1 MCFSVPN
8 VDTRE
13 NSRIRWVIKTLDG
26 VDFDKR
32 YSIIYA
38 DYLGYKFCIPLYP
51 WEALAPYWASIAAA
65 ISKILIYERFS
76 PECYKDHHLWREN
89 RMGLEAL
96 RLADFL
102 TRDRDFRR
110 SVREFNAQVTV
121 MKYGDNWIA
130 PFDTGQ
136 SEDFFNHI
144 AQLGQ
149 LIYNSVK
156 FLRDTGYLLVY
167 GELVKVIRPYWC
179 FEEGTEVLTDAG
191 WKNMADLTYKDSIA
205 TRSPNG
211 FLEYQKPSRIIK
223 RWYDGE
229 IVRFRTHEIDLGV
242 TPEHRAFARESWISD
257 YKFIIAQ
264 DMTKTEYRI
273 PRTCKGY
280 EATTKKAA
288 ILGGK
293 RVDFLTYVDFMAAWL
308 SEGWTHHQR
317 EVQIAQKNKVDLI
330 RAILSKMPFRVVEKK
345 RKDGMT
351 IFTIYSAKLAK
362 ELREYGTKASDK
374 RIPNCILN
382 ADRNIAQ
389 RFLDLY
395 IQFDGEQLQGK
406 KSLRKKINTTSKR
419 LADDLQ
425 ELEFK
430 AGRVAKIYLR
440 KVQGFK
446 EHSVYRLSENI
457 RTTDVCIKKKNI
469 TKERYTGYVHCV
481 TVRNGVILVRN
492 KGKFCWSGNC
502 PPAEWALNR
511 DWGLQTCKFILK
523 EVQTT
528 RKGPALRKI
537 AEYWKVPRYTL
548 IEAGFTMDVIRDMYR
563 HWRKTGEIK
572 IIKPPKEYK
581 MLSEEE
587 QKQMAVRIAKRIYH

>member
-1 MCFSVPN
+1 M
-8 VDTRE
+8 
-13 NSRIRWVIKTLDG
+13 LDG

-38 DYLGYKFCIPLYP
+38 DYLGYRFCIPLYP

-65 ISKILIYERFS
+65 ISKTLIYERFS
-76 PECYKDHHLWREN
+76 PECYKDHHLWRDN

-110 SVREFNAQVTV
+110 SVQEFNAQVSV

-179 FEEGTEVLTDAG
+179 
-191 WKNMADLTYKDSIA
+191 
-205 TRSPNG
+205 
-211 FLEYQKPSRIIK
+211 
-223 RWYDGE
+223 
-229 IVRFRTHEIDLGV
+229 
-242 TPEHRAFARESWISD
+242 
-257 YKFIIAQ
+257 
-264 DMTKTEYRI
+264 
-273 PRTCKGY
+273 
-280 EATTKKAA
+280 
-288 ILGGK
+288 
-293 RVDFLTYVDFMAAWL
+293 
-308 SEGWTHHQR
+308 
-317 EVQIAQKNKVDLI
+317 
-330 RAILSKMPFRVVEKK
+330 
-345 RKDGMT
+345 
-351 IFTIYSAKLAK
+351 
-362 ELREYGTKASDK
+362 
-374 RIPNCILN
+374 
-382 ADRNIAQ
+382 
-389 RFLDLY
+389 
-395 IQFDGEQLQGK
+395 
-406 KSLRKKINTTSKR
+406 
-419 LADDLQ
+419 
-425 ELEFK
+425 
-430 AGRVAKIYLR
+430 
-440 KVQGFK
+440 
-446 EHSVYRLSENI
+446 
-457 RTTDVCIKKKNI
+457 
-469 TKERYTGYVHCV
+469 
-481 TVRNGVILVRN
+481 
-492 KGKFCWSGNC
+492 

-511 DWGLQTCKFILK
+511 AWGLQTCQFILK
-523 EVQTT
+523 QVQTT
-528 RKGPALRKI
+528 RKGPPLRRI

-581 MLSEEE
+581 MLTEEE